1 MTGLPVPEALVW
13 VHTEVETH
21 DGQHGIVLH
30 YECFSLRQTDFPVK
44 IGHVTRML
52 TRLHLKPIPVIPVI
66 PAQRDHVAAEES
78 TRDGKL
84 VS

>member
-30 YECFSLRQTDFPVK
+30 YECFWPRQTDFPVK
-44 IGHVTRML
+44 IGHVTCML
-52 TRLHLKPIPVIPVI
+52 TRLHLKPIPVIP
-66 PAQRDHVAAEES
+66 AQRDHAAAEES